1 MPTIKKNPVKHFTRL
16 NIITRKIFPKYNCI
30 WFNTLDLKNIELIK
44 KAKKLQVPKII
55 IHSHNSKWSHKVGIL
70 DNLRH
75 KIHKKKIIKYGTD
88 FWACSESAKEWL
100 FPPDLYPKVKI
111 INNAVDVKNFE
122 FNFNARNA
130 IRNKYNL
137 NNSLVLGN
145 VGRLTQQ
152 KNQIFSLKIV
162 QKLSK
167 KVPNLK
173 LILLGQGEDKVLLN
187 KKVKELKIEKN
198 VIFVGVQ
205 KNINEWYSAFDLL
218 LLTSLYEGLPLTAV
232 EAQANG
238 VTMVANKAVIPDQAI
253 INNNLELLSLKDDP
267 EIWANKIL
275 DLYISKK
282 LKRENNRKIK
292 DNFKK
297 SGFDIKLESG
307 KVQQLIIEKH

>member
-1 MPTIKKNPVKHFTRL
+1 M
-16 NIITRKIFPKYNCI
+16 
-30 WFNTLDLKNIELIK
+30 
-44 KAKKLQVPKII
+44 
-55 IHSHNSKWSHKVGIL
+55 
-70 DNLRH
+70 
-75 KIHKKKIIKYGTD
+75 
-88 FWACSESAKEWL
+88 
-100 FPPDLYPKVKI
+100 
-111 INNAVDVKNFE
+111 
-122 FNFNARNA
+122 
-130 IRNKYNL
+130 
-137 NNSLVLGN
+137 
-145 VGRLTQQ
+145 
-152 KNQIFSLKIV
+152 
-162 QKLSK
+162 
-167 KVPNLK
+167 
-173 LILLGQGEDKVLLN
+173 
-187 KKVKELKIEKN
+187 
-198 VIFVGVQ
+198 
-205 KNINEWYSAFDLL
+205 

>member
-1 MPTIKKNPVKHFTRL
+1 M
-16 NIITRKIFPKYNCI
+16 
-30 WFNTLDLKNIELIK
+30 
-44 KAKKLQVPKII
+44 
-55 IHSHNSKWSHKVGIL
+55 
-70 DNLRH
+70 
-75 KIHKKKIIKYGTD
+75 
-88 FWACSESAKEWL
+88 

-205 KNINEWYSAFDLL
+205 KILMNGIVPLIFCYLL
-218 LLTSLYEGLPLTAV
+218 HYMKG
-232 EAQANG
+232 
-238 VTMVANKAVIPDQAI
+238 
-253 INNNLELLSLKDDP
+253 
-267 EIWANKIL
+267 
-275 DLYISKK
+275 Y
-282 LKRENNRKIK
+282 R
-292 DNFKK
+292 
-297 SGFDIKLESG
+297 
-307 KVQQLIIEKH
+307 